1 MSKDY
6 NSYESPFCT
15 RYASEEMQYVFSQQK
30 KFGTF
35 RRLWVALARA
45 EMKLGLNITQEQVD
59 QLEANVDNIDFAVA
73 EAREK
78 EVRHDVMSHVYA
90 YGKVCPDAAGVIHL
104 GATSCYVGD
113 NTDIIIMRDAMKI
126 VHRKLVNVLANLAG
140 FAEKYKSM
148 PCLAYTHLQPAQLT
162 TVGKRAT
169 LWMNELLMDLED
181 LEYRMNS
188 QNIDIVAGAFD
199 QDFLASRRCAGL
211 ELLQAPI
218 RCAVSIYH
226 PLAEK
231 TALAVEDL
239 YGEDFMLIRRG
250 WNSYLDV
257 MRDEL
262 WQLHPQINVV
272 DFDFFSL
279 DEFNRCENSQSVL
292 MTIDA
297 WAGVHPLLK
306 TLPVDWGYKMP
317 YGVLHSPEP
326 SLAVRRFLDAVR
338 LLYC

>member
-1 MSKDY
+1 MY
-6 NSYESPFCT
+6 NP
-15 RYASEEMQYVFSQQK
+15 QLD
-30 KFGTF
+30 TF
-35 RRLWVALARA
+35 IR
-45 EMKLGLNITQEQVD
+45 
-59 QLEANVDNIDFAVA
+59 VA
-73 EAREK
+73 EAGSFNKAAEEMYISTPAVIKQVNLLEHSQEVKLFLRTHRGLALTEAGKSLYGDAKHIIQYSREAV
-78 EVRHDVMSHVYA
+78 VRAKNAMQADDNVIRIGTSPMTP
-90 YGKVCPDAAGVIHL
+90 GQFLLDLWPRIQEQCPNVKFQLVPFENTPQNARDILRSL
-104 GATSCYVGD
+104 GQ
-113 NTDIIIMRDAMKI
+113 K
-126 VHRKLVNVLANLAG
+126 
-140 FAEKYKSM
+140 
-148 PCLAYTHLQPAQLT
+148 
-162 TVGKRAT
+162 
-169 LWMNELLMDLED
+169 
-181 LEYRMNS
+181 
-188 QNIDIVAGAFD
+188 IDIVAGAFD
-199 QDFLASRRCAGL
+199 QDFLTSRRCAGL

-231 TALAVEDL
+231 SALAAEDL

-279 DEFNRCENSQSVL
+279 DVFNRCENSRSVL

-306 TLPVDWGYKMP
+306 TLPVNWSYKMP

-326 SLAVRRFLDAVR
+326 SAAVQRFLDAVR
-338 LLYC
+338 QLYH